1 MATFSSYPSI
11 TNRVDRIVDVAA
23 DVSHEG
29 SENPTGTPPGEWL
42 VTHKIHGTNMS
53 AIIDAATGGV
63 EYARRNGRL
72 GTDRSFYGYGTVLPP
87 LFDTAGPAILAALR
101 SPCERQVVV
110 YGELYGDGIQ
120 REIKYCAPG
129 TPSKRFSAFDVCV
142 DGVFLDYADA
152 CRVLDAAGIPR
163 VPVVVTGSF
172 EAMLAW
178 AKEHC
183 ADVPLPGWL
192 STAPVDGDVVTDA
205 GEGWVLRPSVETV
218 NRFGDRTMLKV
229 KNPRFGES
237 QDDVHGRPEGHVV
250 DSSAVEEDAPT
261 TTARAYITPARVAN
275 VLAKE
280 HPDTLVMH
288 NIPMFITRV
297 VDDAKRDLRDGETMN
312 PKKAREIA
320 ALHIRSN
327 LRERALQLP
336 AAT

>member
-1 MATFSSYPSI
+1 
-11 TNRVDRIVDVAA
+11 
-23 DVSHEG
+23 
-29 SENPTGTPPGEWL
+29 
-42 VTHKIHGTNMS
+42 
-53 AIIDAATGGV
+53 
-63 EYARRNGRL
+63 
-72 GTDRSFYGYGTVLPP
+72 
-87 LFDTAGPAILAALR
+87 
-101 SPCERQVVV
+101 
-110 YGELYGDGIQ
+110 
-120 REIKYCAPG
+120 
-129 TPSKRFSAFDVCV
+129 
-142 DGVFLDYADA
+142 
-152 CRVLDAAGIPR
+152 
-163 VPVVVTGSF
+163 
-172 EAMLAW
+172 
-178 AKEHC
+178 
-183 ADVPLPGWL
+183 
-192 STAPVDGDVVTDA
+192 
-205 GEGWVLRPSVETV
+205 
-218 NRFGDRTMLKV
+218 MLKV